1 MRLFKAGFFPIFFFL
16 FSACSDIIEYSPFD
30 SDVSTQNINTDH
42 INRII
47 ALPAMDTLKF
57 AVFSDV
63 HEDYDAM
70 IDALKDINHRKEA
83 AFVIVNGDVTNA
95 ALSQEFEWYAS
106 AIPSSDVPVVTVIG
120 NHDCLANGLLIFKRM
135 FGPYNTSFVTGDYKL
150 ILFNNII
157 WENNLT
163 SPDYEWLGEELASE
177 YHNIILSHMPPIA
190 SDIGALHRIVYNS
203 IADSTNTKMAIHS
216 SAHRYSEYKYNGIP
230 SLITTTI
237 RDREYYLIKAFNG
250 EFKVTRMNF

>member
-1 MRLFKAGFFPIFFFL
+1 MRLFTAVLPFICSL
-16 FSACSDIIEYSPFD
+16 LTSCSDLIEYSPFD
-30 SDVSTQNINTDH
+30 ADVSSMDINKDH
-42 INRII
+42 IYRITEG
-47 ALPAMDTLKF
+47 PVMDTLKF

-70 IDALKDINHRKEA
+70 HDALKDINRRNEA
-83 AFVIVNGDVTNA
+83 GFVIVNGDVTNA
-95 ALSQEFEWYAS
+95 GLSQEFEWYAS
-106 AIPSSDVPVVTVIG
+106 VIPSSAVPVVTVIG
-120 NHDCLANGLLIFKRM
+120 NHDCLANGLLIYKRM
-135 FGPYNTSFVTGDYKL
+135 FGAYNRSFVTGGYKL

-163 SPDYEWLGEELASE
+163 SPDYEWLREELASE
-177 YHNIILSHMPPIA
+177 YHNILLSHMPPIT

-216 SAHRYSEYKYNGIP
+216 SAHRYSEYDYYGIP
-230 SLITTTI
+230 SLITTTVK
-237 RDREYYLIKAFNG
+237 DREYYLIKAFNG